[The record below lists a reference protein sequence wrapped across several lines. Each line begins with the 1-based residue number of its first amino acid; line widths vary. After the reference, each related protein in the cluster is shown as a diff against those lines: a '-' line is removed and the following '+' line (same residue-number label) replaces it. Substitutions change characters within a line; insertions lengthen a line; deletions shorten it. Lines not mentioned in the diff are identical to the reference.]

1 MAKLLIISGA
11 TILFIGILLH
21 FAPGAL
27 NWFGKL
33 PGDIDIKTGSG
44 RIYIPIVSMLIVS
57 IVLSLLFQIFKR

>member
-11 TILFIGILLH
+11 TILLVGMLLH

-33 PGDIDIKTGSG
+33 PGDIDIKTASG
-44 RIYIPIVSMLIVS
+44 RIYMPIVSMLIIS
-57 IVLSLLFQIFKR
+57 LVLSLLYQIFKR